1 MLHTWHSKLFPQRYV
16 PISLTQAISST
27 SCVAQSVHVL
37 WGQAHPAELREVNS
51 ATQPKWDYNAAK
63 KSWGKELFT
72 TLKTHIIIL
81 NGCVWVLLFIS
92 LACPDALPHCSLCQ
106 ITMGGTFLKISHI
119 TTGVWTRGWPIMILN
134 ADTNYWRTK
143 KKAVTD

>member
-1 MLHTWHSKLFPQRYV
+1 MTLQTFSTTLCSNFFDSSHFFYQLCCAVCPCTIGTGSSCRAAWGKQRD
-16 PISLTQAISST
+16 ST
-27 SCVAQSVHVL
+27 KMGLQRC
-37 WGQAHPAELREVNS
+37 
-51 ATQPKWDYNAAK
+51 K